1 MKESLNYHVHEYDYN
16 EFGIKVKVT
25 RLEQDKGDVKA
36 YIKFDAD
43 LYKHPHLDNP
53 HIMFTRH
60 NLSSGTTRIRLGKDL
75 ETRLPLDHWAG
86 ILEQVCSKS
95 IDAFWQGSPIIKLGK
110 QPKRKEIPYLLYPMV
125 RKNAPCII
133 FGPGGIGKSYLSLY
147 ISLLVQHNITIS
159 GLLPQQANVLYLDYE
174 SGDEDLNDRLAALS
188 KGLGLEVELNYRY
201 RHQPL
206 VDDIVALSDMILEN
220 DIGMV
225 IVDAKGAAVG
235 GWINEARQTMDM
247 FNSLRS
253 LNVTSIIIDHV
264 SKENQDAPIG
274 SIYNFNESR
283 NIWKLRKTE
292 SNDPGTLILGLSN
305 EKSNSGRKH
314 PHMAMKFVFKD
325 DEYGNVDTVWV
336 SETEVEEHPDLMQ
349 DEPTPRRIQHLL
361 RGNVDMSTGL
371 SMPMSP
377 DDIAQSL
384 GIKKSTVQSRLSDG
398 AYSGKPGW
406 WARIGKGQFVYLPE
420 TNIPDTSEEIEPW

>member
-25 RLEQDKGDVKA
+25 RLEQEKGDVKA

-95 IDAFWQGSPIIKLGK
+95 IDAFWQGSPIIKIGK

-188 KGLGLEVELNYRY
+188 KGLGLEVELNYRHC
-201 RHQPL
+201 HQPL

-235 GWINEARQTMDM
+235 GWINEARQPMDM

-264 SKENQDAPIG
+264 SKENADAPIG
-274 SIYNFNESR
+274 SIYNFNEAR
-283 NIWKLRKTE
+283 NIWEMRGSQNVDSDSMIVGLYHKKT
-292 SNDPGTLILGLSN
+292 
-305 EKSNSGRKH
+305 NSGKLH
-314 PHMAMKFVFKD
+314 KPFGLEFVFKD
-325 DEYGNVDTVWV
+325 DEPGNIDTVYV
-336 SETEVEEHPDLMQ
+336 NEKDVAEDPVIRKGLTITAQIEYLLLNNKNSNGQYIAMSSDEIARDLGLKKPEAET
-349 DEPTPRRIQHLL
+349 I
-361 RGNVDMSTGL
+361 
-371 SMPMSP
+371 
-377 DDIAQSL
+377 
-384 GIKKSTVQSRLSDG
+384 LSDWEGKKWNTHG
-398 AYSGKPGW
+398 AGLYIHKTPPLTV
-406 WARIGKGQFVYLPE
+406 KDE
-420 TNIPDTSEEIEPW
+420 TW